1 MGIANSLTQPR
12 ATGYEESQWGQV
24 LEPKEDPMRK
34 LIMLCAAATMAMS
47 LPVPAQAE
55 APGGEPAQQAL
66 PFCQA
71 QVAAD
76 PTLKLGVCMSY
87 FVTSDT
93 GYLTQYCHYLDDTGE
108 LDQLGITFSN
118 CILYFRHGG

>member
-24 LEPKEDPMRK
+24 LEPKEDPM
-34 LIMLCAAATMAMS
+34 

-76 PTLKLGVCMSY
+76 PTLKLGVCISY

-108 LDQLGITFSN
+108 LDQLGITFSD